1 MKKKLLSVVLAG
13 MMVAATLSGC
23 GSNTKETEA
32 VTEAATEAATEE
44 VTEAATEAETEEVT
58 EAATEAETEE
68 VTEAA
73 EETEEET
80 EEVTEA
86 AEETEEETEE
96 VTEAAEETEEE
107 TEAAET
113 EEAEEAADY
122 TLKEGTLMVG
132 MEIGYPP
139 MEYFDEDGATAIGFD
154 VEVATALADVLGLEL
169 ELVDTAWDGIFAGVT
184 TDKYDCIISS
194 VSYTEDRNDT
204 YLLSSAY
211 VANAP
216 VIVVPND
223 SEIADVMD
231 LEGMSVA
238 VQMETT
244 ADYLIQEYIA
254 DGLDTDLRQYEK
266 VINAFDEIKAG
277 RVDAVC
283 TDSVVA
289 SYYLGDDASDYKTV
303 WQSDEKEP
311 IVICM
316 KQGNDALAE
325 KINEGMA
332 ELFENGTM
340 AELAVKYFGTEDV
353 IDGLAEGF
361 GAE

>member
-23 GSNTKETEA
+23 GSTTKETEA
-32 VTEAATEAATEE
+32 VTEAATEAVTEAATEAETEE

-80 EEVTEA
+80 EA
-86 AEETEEETEE
+86 AETEE
-96 VTEAAEETEEE
+96 VTEAAEETEAE
-107 TEAAET
+107 TEAAES
-113 EEAEEAADY
+113 EEAEEVTDY
-122 TLKEGTLMVG
+122 TLKEGVLMVG

-139 MEYFDEDGATAIGFD
+139 MEYFDEDGATPIGFD

-223 SEIADVMD
+223 SEIADIMD

-244 ADYLIQEYIA
+244 ADYLIQEYVA

-303 WQSDEKEP
+303 WQSEEKEP

-325 KINEGMA
+325 MINEGMA

-353 IDGLAEGF
+353 IEGLAEGF
-361 GAE
+361 GVE